1 MKNDPNIQELLK
13 KGEVRIPEKKRNDQ
27 ERTAP
32 DPFFREAIKEA
43 IERNS
48 GMPDPSKK
56 KARRVLR
63 PRKIWNWIRKGW
75 RWFAVEVVLVF
86 FTVWLLF
93 HVIFDIF
100 LVSGDSMK
108 PEIQDGD
115 RVVIFQLARSFEPGD
130 IIVFRTSEGE
140 TRIKRVIAVEG
151 DTVDIS
157 PQGVLFING
166 EAAEEDYIYETT
178 EITDQNVRY
187 PITVDENSY
196 FVLGDNRGKSQDS
209 RNQEIGL
216 VQKEEIIGRVVLS
229 IRSF

>member
-1 MKNDPNIQELLK
+1 
-13 KGEVRIPEKKRNDQ
+13 
-27 ERTAP
+27 
-32 DPFFREAIKEA
+32 
-43 IERNS
+43 
-48 GMPDPSKK
+48 
-56 KARRVLR
+56 
-63 PRKIWNWIRKGW
+63 
-75 RWFAVEVVLVF
+75 
-86 FTVWLLF
+86 
-93 HVIFDIF
+93 
-100 LVSGDSMK
+100 MK

>member
-1 MKNDPNIQELLK
+1 MKNDPNIQEMLK

-27 ERTAP
+27 EWTAP

-108 PEIQDGD
+108 PEIQ
-115 RVVIFQLARSFEPGD
+115 RWRSCC
-130 IIVFRTSEGE
+130 
-140 TRIKRVIAVEG
+140 
-151 DTVDIS
+151 
-157 PQGVLFING
+157 
-166 EAAEEDYIYETT
+166 YIPTGT
-178 EITDQNVRY
+178 I
-187 PITVDENSY
+187 
-196 FVLGDNRGKSQDS
+196 L
-209 RNQEIGL
+209 
-216 VQKEEIIGRVVLS
+216 
-229 IRSF
+229 

>member
-1 MKNDPNIQELLK
+1 
-13 KGEVRIPEKKRNDQ
+13 
-27 ERTAP
+27 
-32 DPFFREAIKEA
+32 
-43 IERNS
+43 
-48 GMPDPSKK
+48 
-56 KARRVLR
+56 
-63 PRKIWNWIRKGW
+63 
-75 RWFAVEVVLVF
+75 
-86 FTVWLLF
+86 
-93 HVIFDIF
+93 
-100 LVSGDSMK
+100 MK

-187 PITVDENSY
+187 PITVDEIRY
-196 FVLGDNRGKSQDS
+196 F
-209 RNQEIGL
+209 
-216 VQKEEIIGRVVLS
+216 
-229 IRSF
+229 F

>member
-1 MKNDPNIQELLK
+1 
-13 KGEVRIPEKKRNDQ
+13 
-27 ERTAP
+27 
-32 DPFFREAIKEA
+32 
-43 IERNS
+43 
-48 GMPDPSKK
+48 
-56 KARRVLR
+56 
-63 PRKIWNWIRKGW
+63 
-75 RWFAVEVVLVF
+75 
-86 FTVWLLF
+86 
-93 HVIFDIF
+93 
-100 LVSGDSMK
+100 MK

-115 RVVIFQLARSFEPGD
+115 RVVIVQLARSFEPGD